1 MLVECDVNFLC
12 LLSKVVHSEGTLLVN
27 KVVMGGTGWD
37 DMVIQSSNIIASYYC
52 DEVVGFEHM
61 MTNDVTIKY

>member
-1 MLVECDVNFLC
+1 
-12 LLSKVVHSEGTLLVN
+12 
-27 KVVMGGTGWD
+27 MGGIGWD

-52 DEVVGFEHM
+52 DEVGFEHM

>member
-1 MLVECDVNFLC
+1 MLVECDVNFLF

-27 KVVMGGTGWD
+27 KVVMEGIGWD

-52 DEVVGFEHM
+52 DEVGFEHM
-61 MTNDVTIKY
+61 MTDDVTIKY

>member
-27 KVVMGGTGWD
+27 KVVMGGIGWD
-37 DMVIQSSNIIASYYC
+37 NMVIQSSNTIASYYC
-52 DEVVGFEHM
+52 DEVGFDHM